1 MKVNDNTKTSCIA
14 NINEIAHSLLV
25 AMSQFSC
32 SDDYEIA
39 QLNNYVETTNESR
52 RGTWHWARMKVIP
65 CYCADDC
72 DIKCMMKNE
81 NNKSTQRIV
90 VVLLLAVQTG

>member
-1 MKVNDNTKTSCIA
+1 MIIQKRLALQILMKLHILC
-14 NINEIAHSLLV
+14 LLPCPNFPV
-25 AMSQFSC
+25 MMI
-32 SDDYEIA
+32 EIA
-39 QLNNYVETTNESR
+39 QLNNYVETTDESR
-52 RGTWHWARMKVIP
+52 RGTWHWARMKVIT

-90 VVLLLAVQTG
+90 VVLLFTVQTG